1 MQSSAFSCAA
11 SVAKYF
17 AMPASRSARSPE
29 AFRRAAWRVSS
40 RAASVRVAIFASI
53 SCTAWWCAIGLPNA
67 SRSCAYRS
75 ASSSAACATPTP
87 RAATLTRPTS
97 IPLMKYLKP

>member
-17 AMPASRSARSPE
+17 AIPASRSARSPV
-29 AFRRAAWRVSS
+29 AFLRAASIVRS

-53 SCTAWWCAIGLPNA
+53 SCTAWCRPIGLPNA
-67 SRSCAYRS
+67 SRS
-75 ASSSAACATPTP
+75 
-87 RAATLTRPTS
+87 RA
-97 IPLMKYLKP
+97 